1 MGIGKANTRV
11 LSAAFGFAVAAAAPA
26 VATGAAGVACQ
37 IGGAVLCEASAGFL
51 GYTLALSAFPN
62 ANGSDP
68 VCGTDGVNG
77 AALFMGISLFA
88 AYPLAATAGT
98 YFVGEKV
105 GGPAGNKGATFG
117 MTTFAAYY
125 QTLLLV
131 GTAAAVRAL
140 DDDVGGEAYM
150 WALALDAATK
160 PAVTTFFYHK
170 AKRPARDAAE
180 SRLAVK
186 PSVCM
191 AAGEGGKPLPLY
203 GVSLY
208 F

>member
-1 MGIGKANTRV
+1 MV
-11 LSAAFGFAVAAAAPA
+11 CGFALAAGAPA
-26 VATGAAGVACQ
+26 VATGAVGVACQ
-37 IGGAVLCEASAGFL
+37 IGGAVLGEASAGFL

-88 AYPLAATAGT
+88 AYPLAAAAGT
-98 YFVGEKV
+98 YFVGENV
-105 GGPAGNKGATFG
+105 GGPAANKGATFG
-117 MTTFAAYY
+117 MATFAAYY

-170 AKRPARDAAE
+170 AKRPARGTAE

-186 PSVCM
+186 PYVAV
-191 AAGEGGKPLPLY
+191 AARGDRAPVPLY
-203 GVSLY
+203 GVALS